1 MNKWQ
6 IYCPVIALLIVANV
20 GVFRQKRIQH
30 RAYVASR
37 TETIAYNLLN
47 TNNSPYLVSPPSDLL
62 VQVATLKR
70 HPAGIQSH
78 GLGDTAAPV
87 GNDDACSHFIL
98 TNAVSQELGVRL
110 EQSGKNFEV
119 LGYWTNWQ

>member
-6 IYCPVIALLIVANV
+6 IYCPVIALLIVGIV
-20 GVFRQKRIQH
+20 GVFRQGRIQH
-30 RAYVASR
+30 RYYVASR

-70 HPAGIQSH
+70 HQSGIQSH
-78 GLGDTAAPV
+78 GLDDAAEPI
-87 GNDDACSHFIL
+87 GNNDACSHFIL
-98 TNAVSQELGVRL
+98 TNAVGQELGVRL
-110 EQSGKNFEV
+110 EQSGKDFKV